1 MKFSKLNDE
10 ESADLLY
17 NKMIKRKS
25 YTSLVAK
32 QKSEEVTID
41 IAVSRILEKG
51 EGRGGG
57 EREGGEG
64 GGSISSLYL
73 YSIYRLVIASGS

>member
-41 IAVSRILEKG
+41 IAVSRIFQKGKEESGRG
-51 EGRGGG
+51 EG
-57 EREGGEG
+57 EGKEEVPYHHFIFIP
-64 GGSISSLYL
+64 SIDW
-73 YSIYRLVIASGS
+73 